1 MRQSLPLA
9 VFLLVAC
16 GARED
21 HKDTGDDTPT
31 PDYDV
36 GCILV
41 DGGGG
46 YAHLRDAVAAAPE
59 GAEIEVC
66 AGTYEEEDS
75 VVIDKGIHL
84 RGTQGVVL
92 VGAPNRIPLV
102 VTGAGARISG
112 FRLESTR
119 TGLKIDGAV
128 GVLVENVEIGA
139 AASWGVSVVN
149 GADVALEQVTM
160 LAPEGG
166 GLEVRDS
173 TAAVTRMVL
182 DAPGG
187 FGVKVRDSEVTL
199 SDVTINGVVMDS
211 DDLSDGRGIDVN
223 GGSVTLSSV
232 IVDMPGGVGLW
243 AEDGAVTGRDVIV
256 AGPGYMGAFGFGTTW
271 DFERLEVVDAPLQ
284 GVYAEGASARFVD
297 TRVRIAPDDACGL
310 LYLEWG
316 ENGNAWCGGMLVAS
330 DTIELQG
337 LDVGG
342 YNNYALLAQPSVA
355 ASATLTLSDSVLSDT
370 GRWGAYFYEVEGTV
384 TNVAVQGLR
393 EPELERPCFDPEVG
407 SWMVDRS
414 AAFLVYGGR
423 VSFTGGALQD
433 NDGWG
438 ISNIQGI
445 VRVDGTDVSGNTCS
459 GVMNYMGALT
469 VTGATFTGSAPTG
482 TIWDVSGASVI
493 EDSAFQDG
501 HAVSRVTWTDGSDGS
516 AWAQETS
523 AAGADVRATNSASVV
538 VRNNTFVRG
547 DAGVEFNTV
556 ADGEVTD
563 NSWFDYV
570 RGVFTVYYA
579 SADNPATF
587 SRNTVDAVGG
597 PVVSVLYGEVEV
609 EDVQVG
615 ALRPYSYTYTTYHDG
630 TSQGASTITG
640 TSPALSVNG
649 GSSLARLSASDVD
662 FGALAAGLAYV
673 YEGALE
679 LDSVTV
685 ASAGGTTS
693 SPLFQGTWGA
703 FTPDL
708 DVEDLTV
715 GALTGA
721 VANLSSSASGEGR
734 VSFVGVD
741 VASSAGDA
749 LVVGNVGAL
758 SLEDVVLGPVAN
770 GAALRTT
777 ASGTGTVRTHLLDV
791 RLGALGTDGIVAI
804 GGTLDVEGLHIVA
817 SGGRCLSATGASSVM
832 LADVACDEAEGV
844 GVEILDTTAG
854 GTDADTVS
862 TFAGVTIGAAETAVR
877 VVGGTTTLSGVIV
890 DGGSADGLLLSGA
903 RATVTDNVF
912 RGLSGYGMVCESAVL
927 DSCVRND
934 LSGNE
939 AGPYRRCLKTCDD
952 L

>member
-21 HKDTGDDTPT
+21 HKDTGDAAPT
-31 PDYDV
+31 PDHDV

-41 DGGGG
+41 NGGGG

-59 GAEIEVC
+59 GADIEVC

-75 VVIDKGIHL
+75 VVVDKGVHL

-187 FGVKVRDSEVTL
+187 FGVKARDSDVTL

-211 DDLSDGRGIDVN
+211 DDLSDGRGVDVN
-223 GGSVTLSSV
+223 GGSVSLSNV
-232 IVDMPGGVGLW
+232 IVDTPGGVGVW
-243 AEDGAVTGRDVIV
+243 AEDGALTGRDVII

-316 ENGNAWCGGMLVAS
+316 ENGNAWCGGMLLAS
-330 DTIELQG
+330 DTIDLRG

-342 YNNYALLAQPSVA
+342 YNNYALMAQPSTA
-355 ASATLTLSDSVLSDT
+355 ASAALTLSDSVLSDS

-384 TNVAVQGLR
+384 TNVTVQGLR

-414 AAFLVYGGR
+414 AAFLVFGGR
-423 VSFTGGALQD
+423 VSFTGGALDD
-433 NDGWG
+433 NAGWG

-445 VRVDGTDVSGNTCS
+445 VRLDGTAVSGNACS
-459 GVMNYMGALT
+459 GVINYMGALT

-493 EDSAFQDG
+493 ENNAFQDG
-501 HAVSRVTWTDGSDGS
+501 HAVSRVTWMDGADS
-516 AWAQETS
+516 WAQETS

-538 VRNNTFVRG
+538 VRGNTFVRG
-547 DAGVEFNTV
+547 DSGVEFNTV

-563 NSWFDYV
+563 NSWNDYA
-570 RGVFTVYYA
+570 RGVFTAYYA
-579 SADNPATF
+579 SSDNPATF
-587 SRNTVDAVGG
+587 ARNVVDAVGG
-597 PVVSVLYGEVEV
+597 PVVNVLYGDVEV

-615 ALRPYSYTYTTYHDG
+615 TLRPYSYTYTTFRNG
-630 TSQGASTITG
+630 TSQGGSTITG
-640 TSPALSVNG
+640 TSAALSVSG
-649 GSSLARLSASDVD
+649 GATVARLSVRDAD

-673 YEGALE
+673 YEGSLE
-679 LDSVTV
+679 LDAVTV
-685 ASAGGTTS
+685 ESAGGASAT
-693 SPLFQGTWGA
+693 PLVQAIWGA
-703 FTPDL
+703 FAPDV
-708 DVEDLTV
+708 DVEELSV
-715 GALTGA
+715 GPLTGA
-721 VANLSSSASGEGR
+721 VATLTSTASSEGR
-734 VSFVGVD
+734 VSLVGVD
-741 VASSAGDA
+741 VASSGGDA
-749 LVVGNVGAL
+749 FVASNVGVLA
-758 SLEDVVLGPVAN
+758 LEDVHLGPVVN

-777 ASGTGTVRTHLLDV
+777 TSGTGMVRTELDGV
-791 RLGALGTDGIVAI
+791 TFGALGTDGIVAL
-804 GGTLDVEGLHIVA
+804 GGTLRATDLHIA
-817 SGGRCLSATGASSVM
+817 SSGGRCVATSGVASVV
-832 LADVACDEAEGV
+832 LTGVACDEAAQV
-844 GVEILDTTAG
+844 GIEILDTTAAG
-854 GTDADTVS
+854 ADADTVS
-862 TFAGVTIGAAETAVR
+862 TLTDVSIGAAATAIR
-877 VVGGTTTLSGVIV
+877 VVGGTTTLTGVVV
-890 DGGSADGLLLSGA
+890 DGGSADGLHLAGTH
-903 RATVTDNVF
+903 ATVTDNIF
-912 RGLSGYGMVCESAVL
+912 RGLSGYGMVCETAVL
-927 DSCVRND
+927 DACVRND